1 MGGTEGLY
9 RVSWGRGCGSSQG
22 GLGLEGLRGLIFR
35 TSLRDWWNF
44 VLLVGRGLATLPQ
57 VWDLKTTFLT
67 Q

>member
-1 MGGTEGLY
+1 
-9 RVSWGRGCGSSQG
+9 
-22 GLGLEGLRGLIFR
+22 LEGLRGLIFR